1 MTGRRCRQVLVLA
14 CAALALAGCGSGGAA
29 PTETQAVALAGW
41 RAVDDAPGISQLA
54 PDLGGLHVLARTD
67 RRALVR
73 KGDAIRSSTF
83 TFATA
88 KEAAAAQKRGAGDD
102 YQSQLER
109 AFRGDTVGR
118 GPGVGVRLRVPRPT
132 GSGSDTVEVYLLVD
146 GRRLVLVELVS
157 QRGFDPALRDRVL
170 RRFSR

>member
-1 MTGRRCRQVLVLA
+1 MPVRRAIVLS
-14 CAALALAGCGSGGAA
+14 CAALAVAGCGGGR
-29 PTETQAVALAGW
+29 PPTGTETVSLAGW
-41 RAVDDAPGISQLA
+41 QAVDDAPGISQLA

-73 KGDAIRSSTF
+73 NGDAIRSSTL

-102 YQSQLER
+102 YQGQLER

-118 GPGVGVRLRVPRPT
+118 GPGVGIRLRVPRPT
-132 GSGSDTVEVYLLVD
+132 GSGSDTVEVYLLAT
-146 GRRLVLVELVS
+146 GPRLTLVELVS
-157 QRGFDPALRDRVL
+157 PRGFEPALRERIL

>member
-1 MTGRRCRQVLVLA
+1 MTRALAVLVSAGLVA
-14 CAALALAGCGSGGAA
+14 SVGCGGESQSAR
-29 PTETQAVALAGW
+29 TTSSALAGW
-41 RAVDDAPGISQLA
+41 HAADDAPGISQLA
-54 PDLGGLHVLARTD
+54 PDLDGLHVLARND

-73 KGDAIRSSTF
+73 NGDVIRSSTF

-102 YQSQLER
+102 YQGQLER

-132 GSGSDTVEVYLLVD
+132 GSGSDVVEVYLVAT
-146 GRRLVLVELVS
+146 GRTLALVELVS
-157 QRGFDPALRDRVL
+157 EDGFDPAVRRRVL